1 MRYTPK
7 SELDQRIAKFQDC
20 LQQKN
25 IDGAIIIQNADLF
38 YFTGTIQRSHL
49 FIPAEGKPV
58 LLVNRSLER
67 ARDESSLENIVG
79 LSSLKEINKVLH
91 SYGYGPFKTLGFELD
106 ILPANLLFRYQKL
119 FAPAKI
125 VDISPLVRTVRMIKS
140 PYEIEIQKD
149 VAKLHHEIYS
159 FVKDNLREG
168 ISEMEMTGL
177 IAAVSRR
184 KGHSGVM
191 RIRGFNQELFFI
203 HLISGQNTYPSYFEG
218 AVGGRGV
225 GPAFAQGSSN
235 KLIGRNEPILLDFN
249 FSLDGYM
256 VDQTRIFCIGTLPD
270 HLSSAHRVAV
280 NILKEL
286 ENIAKPGITCNELYN
301 RTMQMARDSAFEK
314 HYLGFPRPVTF
325 VGHGI
330 GIELDELPV
339 IAPGFDIPLEEGMV
353 LAIEPKFVFP
363 DGAVGVENTYVVT
376 KDGLETLTVF
386 EEDIIYI

>member
-1 MRYTPK
+1 MEVCALRYTPK

-177 IAAVSRR
+177 IAVSRR

-203 HLISGQNTYPSYFEG
+203 HLISVRIPIQAILKELWRQRS
-218 AVGGRGV
+218 RS
-225 GPAFAQGSSN
+225 AFAQGSSN

-353 LAIEPKFVFP
+353 QP
-363 DGAVGVENTYVVT
+363 
-376 KDGLETLTVF
+376 
-386 EEDIIYI
+386 